1 MKELPP
7 KRNNFKVPEGYF
19 DNLPDKTWDFIQT
32 QNGDASK
39 VDIKRITP
47 ARAKIIYFIGLLA
60 AAVIALL
67 IVFLTPDSS
76 GLQLD
81 KISND
86 EIISYLEQNAD
97 NSDIIQ
103 MVNNGNLT
111 LKGEIDTGFQI
122 DSLDRETIDLL
133 NDADL

>member
-19 DNLPDKTWDFIQT
+19 ADLPDRTWAFIQE
-32 QNGDASK
+32 QNK
-39 VDIKRITP
+39 QETITDP
-47 ARAKIIYFIGLLA
+47 NRNKSRRGKIISMISLLA

-67 IVFLTPDSS
+67 FIFRTPDTSS
-76 GLQLD
+76 LRLD

-97 NSDIIQ
+97 NTEIIHL
-103 MVNNGNLT
+103 VNNGSLT
-111 LKGEIDTGFQI
+111 IQGEINTGFQI
-122 DSLDRETIDLL
+122 DSLDRETIELL